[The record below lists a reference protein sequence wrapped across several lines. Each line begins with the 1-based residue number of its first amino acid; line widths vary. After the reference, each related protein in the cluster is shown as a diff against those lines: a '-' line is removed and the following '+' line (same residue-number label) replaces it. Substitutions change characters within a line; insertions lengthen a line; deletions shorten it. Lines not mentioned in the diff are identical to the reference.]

1 MSDHDIQLLA
11 LGITAGMDL
20 MLLIHVG
27 FGILDDRRD
36 RKTARAA
43 LAKLETAHQRAAKPD
58 FVDTYTDPTLIGKA
72 GSP

>member
-11 LGITAGMDL
+11 LGFAAGMDL

-43 LAKLETAHQRAAKPD
+43 LPQLDEARRKTDEPD
-58 FVDTYTDPTLIGKA
+58 FVDTYGDPALIGKA
-72 GSP
+72 GRP

>member
-1 MSDHDIQLLA
+1 MGDHDIQLLS
-11 LGITAGMDL
+11 LGFTAGMDL
-20 MLLIHVG
+20 MLLLHVG

-43 LAKLETAHQRAAKPD
+43 LAKLESKHD
-58 FVDTYTDPTLIGKA
+58 FVDAHTDPTLIGKA